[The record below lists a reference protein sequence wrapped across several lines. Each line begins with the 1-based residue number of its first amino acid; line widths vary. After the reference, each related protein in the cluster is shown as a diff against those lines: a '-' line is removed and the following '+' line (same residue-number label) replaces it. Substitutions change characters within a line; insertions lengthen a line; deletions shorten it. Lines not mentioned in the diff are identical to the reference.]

1 MFPRGNR
8 PITGQGG
15 LESGSIVAADVILD
29 PELVRVIEA
38 WASLPPNIRTAILAI
53 VETTQ
58 GR

>member
-1 MFPRGNR
+1 
-8 PITGQGG
+8 
-15 LESGSIVAADVILD
+15 VAADVILD